1 MKLNKVLMDP
11 TAELA
16 PVERERLP
24 RPDSLVDKMVGL
36 LDISKARGEVFL
48 ARLGELMAADGIS
61 VRHYKK
67 PTFARVAPLE
77 LLQQMSVEVDLVV
90 EGLAD

>member
-1 MKLNKVLMDP
+1 MDP

-16 PVERERLP
+16 PVERTRLP
-24 RPDSLVDKMVGL
+24 RPDSLVGKTVGL

-90 EGLAD
+90 EALAD